1 MILRSGWCT
10 SQLKLSRKEIIA
22 YLTGTKSKKFQS
34 AFSCCY
40 GLQCMSAT
48 FRRPPLPVWKN
59 SPIKTAGAGLL
70 KVDISAKKKAKR
82 ETRRSPDKTQPA
94 SATNISQFL
103 RDASNMFDDDEDH
116 VETSQNIP
124 VHRSVERTTEHESS
138 DGLKRGDMA
147 LLFGS
152 PDTTAMEDDSQVSGS
167 VLDPEVSVDEPITV
181 QAAAV
186 SNRASLSEMLHSI
199 TLPAPR
205 GERSRH
211 SSVSTINLA
220 HNINGREDIAEHVRF
235 LTDFEVEFS
244 GRSGSKSSSAGD
256 RACCEAEI
264 LRKLEAY
271 VRLPGGVLHA
281 MVLKQHEELVQMGL
295 FDSPDESPS
304 AE

>member
-1 MILRSGWCT
+1 
-10 SQLKLSRKEIIA
+10 
-22 YLTGTKSKKFQS
+22 
-34 AFSCCY
+34 
-40 GLQCMSAT
+40 MSAT